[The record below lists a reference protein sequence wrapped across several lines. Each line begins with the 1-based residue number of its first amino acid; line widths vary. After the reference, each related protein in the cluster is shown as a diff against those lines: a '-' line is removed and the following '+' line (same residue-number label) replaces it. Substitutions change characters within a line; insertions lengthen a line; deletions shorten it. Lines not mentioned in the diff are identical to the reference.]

1 MMRVLLLL
9 LVATPVAWAQVRF
22 DAGLGLVFPSASVMF
37 QSLPGFPSCCP
48 EFSGGSGTGL
58 SAGLGAD
65 VPIVGSLFVSVRA
78 GTADHGHTL
87 TTRERVTVLVDGNEA
102 VVDIIHSMT
111 VSQRVYVADAA
122 LGYRLGRVALRA
134 GVGYMLRGA
143 STLTASEQL
152 EGPPGAA
159 FLDTQSPTRNEQS
172 GPMPE
177 PVTTSAQLAMSV
189 AMSFPL
195 DPEHRWMLSP
205 EIGMAFPFESITSME
220 SWTLTVPTASIRVSW
235 SPFATSSRAQP
246 GEATTESIAVAP
258 MESALPPTTSPV
270 TLDVLGNPTITID
283 EIEQETYLAVLP
295 YVFFDTDRDV
305 IPTRYMRSLREPL
318 PTSAEPPDRFHQRIL
333 PLIAKRLQEFPDA
346 TITVVGS
353 ISAREQHHALAASR
367 ARTVASVLR
376 DSFGIDARRIIIQ
389 ERTLP
394 ENPTRAL
401 GDEAQMADEEN
412 SRVEIHAS
420 DHRVVLPYHVR
431 DTLVQMTPPQLQIM
445 ARTPASGGL
454 TGWTLSVNDNE
465 LRSSDQAFMRPVTYA
480 PTPAMV
486 RALLAVGEIRI
497 RVDGDVDEH
506 TAEDEA
512 TIPIVAKRLFSKR
525 AVMKND
531 SIVEEFGLVIF
542 PYNSAALTP
551 MHLRVLDIVRSKI
564 GTQARLDIEGRTD
577 ILGADDA
584 NLELS
589 RQRAQA
595 VADHLG
601 GTATIIG
608 RGEPASSVPQTLPE
622 QRMLERMV
630 RIRALVPTSP

>member
-1 MMRVLLLL
+1 MMRFLVLL
-9 LVATPVAWAQVRF
+9 LVAAPVAWGQVRF
-22 DAGLGLVFPSASVMF
+22 DAGFGLVFPSASVMF

-48 EFSGGSGTGL
+48 EFSGGSGTGF
-58 SAGLGAD
+58 SAGLGTD
-65 VPIVGSLFVSVRA
+65 VPILGSLFVTVRA

-87 TTRERVTVLVDGNEA
+87 TTRERVTVLVDGNETSA
-102 VVDIIHSMT
+102 DITHSMAI
-111 VSQRVYVADAA
+111 SQRVYVADAA

-134 GVGYMLRGA
+134 GVGYMLRGE
-143 STLTASEQL
+143 STLTAAEQL

-172 GPMPE
+172 GPLPE
-177 PVTTSAQLAMSV
+177 PVATSAQFVMSV

-205 EIGMAFPFESITSME
+205 EIGVAFPFGSITSME
-220 SWTLTVPTASIRVSW
+220 SWTVTVPAASIRVSW
-235 SPFATSSRAQP
+235 SPFGTSSRSQP
-246 GEATTESIAVAP
+246 DEATTEPKAVTPVENTPAP
-258 MESALPPTTSPV
+258 NTSTV
-270 TLDVLGNPTITID
+270 TLDILGNPTITID
-283 EIEQETYLAVLP
+283 EVEQETYLAVLP

-305 IPTRYMRSLREPL
+305 VPIRYMRSLREPL
-318 PTSAEPPDRFHQRIL
+318 PTSAEPPDRFHQRLL
-333 PLIAKRLQEFPDA
+333 PLIAKRMREYPEA
-346 TITVVGS
+346 TITVVGT
-353 ISAREQHHALAASR
+353 ISAREQNHALAGSR
-367 ARTVASVLR
+367 ARTIASVLR
-376 DSFGIDARRIIIQ
+376 DSFDIDARRITIQ

-401 GDEAQMADEEN
+401 GDEVQMADEEN
-412 SRVEIHAS
+412 SRVEIHTS
-420 DHRVVLPYHVR
+420 DHRVLLPYHVR
-431 DTLVQMTPPQLQIM
+431 DTVVEMTPPQLQIM

-454 TGWTLSVNDNE
+454 TGWTLFVNDTE

-486 RALLAVGEIRI
+486 RALLAAGEIRI
-497 RVDGDVDEH
+497 RVDGDVDDH
-506 TAEDEA
+506 TVEDEA
-512 TIPIVAKRLFSKR
+512 ALPIEAKRLFSKR
-525 AVMKND
+525 TVMKND

-542 PYNSAALTP
+542 PYNSAELTP
-551 MHLRVLDIVRSKI
+551 MHLRVLDIVRAKI
-564 GTQARLDIEGRTD
+564 GTRARLDIEGRTD

-595 VADHLG
+595 VADQLG
-601 GTATIIG
+601 STATVTG
-608 RGEPASSVPQTLPE
+608 RGEPAPSAPQMLPE